1 MTVIIQFKKHQH
13 HHAQV
18 SPTMSL
24 VLNELRDHI
33 HIPDPTPLYCTLAA
47 AVANKL
53 DGPAFSFMLIGPPG
67 CGGTLMTELLLK
79 IKGVHSVSKLSAES
93 LLSGT
98 PIKEMKK
105 IEGARGGLLKM
116 WKPGDIMLIKDFT
129 AILSM
134 RPDSK
139 AETLGALRDISDGH
153 YERGVGSDG
162 GKLLSWNGKLGIISK
177 CTPEFD
183 KHYAAITAM
192 GDRFLYYRYPE
203 DKHDEEKY
211 ASLKAVEELRW
222 DMSHAQELVAA
233 LIEEVLEDGLA
244 EEVEVKRGRAEAIV
258 MIAKMCSRARAGV
271 TRDRFNKEIMG
282 VDAPEKPMRL
292 SKALTL
298 MYKSLRGIGL
308 GDKLAWQVVKDVG
321 LSTMPESRG
330 MVIRDTMHW
339 VSPVTMGGKGLGWV
353 TVEDLKER
361 YGYGRDNMVRMAVE
375 DLMVHGVLVKYGI
388 EEKNGKGRPK
398 VRYRFSEEALEWW
411 KKGWVE

>member
-1 MTVIIQFKKHQH
+1 MAAILQFNN
-13 HHAQV
+13 HARSQI

-24 VLNELRDHI
+24 VLSELREHI
-33 HIPDPTPLYCTLAA
+33 HLPDPTPLYCILAA
-47 AVANKL
+47 AVANRME
-53 DGPAFSFMLIGPPG
+53 GPAFSFMLLGPAG
-67 CGGTLMTELLLK
+67 CGGTLMTELLLRM
-79 IKGVHSVSKLSAES
+79 KGVHSVSKLSAES

-129 AILSM
+129 AILTM
-134 RPDSK
+134 RPDAK

-162 GKLLSWNGKLGIISK
+162 GKLLSWHGKLGIISK

-203 DKHDEEKY
+203 DVNDTEKY
-211 ASLKAVEELRW
+211 ASLKAIEELRW
-222 DMSHAQELVAA
+222 DMGHAQELVAA
-233 LIEEVLEDGLA
+233 LIEETVDEGLA
-244 EEVEVKRGRAEAIV
+244 EDVEIKRGRAEAIV

-271 TRDRFNKEIMG
+271 TRDRFNKEIMS

-308 GDKLAWQVVKDVG
+308 GDKLAWSVVKAVG
-321 LSTMPESRG
+321 LSTMPENRG
-330 MVIRDTMHW
+330 MVIRDTIKCL
-339 VSPVTMGGKGLGWV
+339 SPVTMGGKGESWV

-361 YGYGRDNMVRMAVE
+361 YGYGRDNMVRTAVE
-375 DLMVHGVLVKYGI
+375 DLMVHGVLRKYGI